1 MEDKC
6 VHNTMGGTQEELN
19 REVVVQLQSILL
31 YDSKLFNNACVI
43 FHFG

>member
-1 MEDKC
+1 MEDRC

-19 REVVVQLQSILL
+19 REVVVQSILL

>member
-1 MEDKC
+1 
-6 VHNTMGGTQEELN
+6 MGGTQEELN
-19 REVVVQLQSILL
+19 DNREVVVQSILL